1 MKILIES
8 DGQGGLNYE
17 IQGSAVQLNEA
28 LRVMYWKDAHLRK
41 AINALCVE
49 LAPVKI
55 GISDEVA
62 NQNGGTSKTFI
73 EHAKLKP

>member
-1 MKILIES
+1 MKIYIET
-8 DGQGGLNYE
+8 DAQGGLNYD
-17 IQGSAVQLNEA
+17 IQGSAVQLNQA

-49 LAPVKI
+49 LAPAKI

-62 NQNGGTSKTFI
+62 NQNGGTSKTVI
-73 EHAKLKP
+73 EQPKLKP

>member
-28 LRVMYWKDAHLRK
+28 LRVMYRQDAHLRK

-49 LAPVKI
+49 LAPAKI
-55 GISDEVA
+55 RISEEAA
-62 NQNGGTSKTFI
+62 NQDGSTGKTSSESVNI
-73 EHAKLKP
+73 EP